1 MKDKVDSIMNKIR
14 SNTEV
19 YQRATELAIRS
30 KDESTSVLDRMAALI
45 ELNTLIQIVSKDD
58 TLNEPEYKWVNG
70 ARVKVK

>member
-14 SNTEV
+14 SNTEIHR
-19 YQRATELAIRS
+19 RATELAIRS